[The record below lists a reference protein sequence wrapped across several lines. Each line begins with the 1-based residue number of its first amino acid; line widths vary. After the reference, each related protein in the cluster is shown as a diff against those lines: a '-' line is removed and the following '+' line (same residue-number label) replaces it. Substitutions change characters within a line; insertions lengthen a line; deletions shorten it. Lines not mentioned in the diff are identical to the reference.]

1 MISISPKKT
10 FMGGLKVCIFS
21 RAF

>member
-10 FMGGLKVCIFS
+10 FVGGLKVCIFS